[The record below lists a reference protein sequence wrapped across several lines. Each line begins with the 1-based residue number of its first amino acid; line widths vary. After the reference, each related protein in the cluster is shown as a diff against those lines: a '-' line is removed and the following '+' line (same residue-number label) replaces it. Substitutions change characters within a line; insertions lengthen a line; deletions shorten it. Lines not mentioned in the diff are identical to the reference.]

1 MSAIDEI
8 TSGSVK
14 ASMKS
19 VGASSGDLWM
29 VPIDSIKV
37 IEDFNVRTENQE
49 YREHVQSIAISIRE
63 NGFWR
68 DKPLSGFIAKE
79 GGEDVIYVVDGHSRL
94 TAAKMANDLGAE
106 ITHLPMVTKP
116 AGTNAEDLI
125 VGLVISNSG
134 KPLTPLEKAAVCKK
148 LTQSYGM
155 EAAEIGRR
163 LNFSTNYVVELLKL
177 VSAPKK
183 IRNMVESGQISAANA
198 VAAVEKHG
206 SNAASFIEEKLTV
219 AKAAGKTKVT
229 KAVLAPKKNKVLE
242 AGLDYIE
249 KALFLK
255 EDPTP
260 LFGMLAH
267 LTDVSIEEIQA
278 KLKGGEK

>member
-1 MSAIDEI
+1 MSAIDDI

-14 ASMKS
+14 AGMKS

-29 VPIDSIKV
+29 VPIDSIKM
-37 IEDFNVRTENQE
+37 IDDFNVRTENQE
-49 YREHVQSIAISIRE
+49 YREHVQSLATSIYE

-79 GGEDVIYVVDGHSRL
+79 AGEDVIYVVDGHSRL

-125 VGLVISNSG
+125 VGLVVSNSG

-148 LTQSYGM
+148 LAHNYSM
-155 EAAEIGRR
+155 EPAEIGRR

-206 SNAASFIEEKLTV
+206 SNAASFIEEKLEV
-219 AKAAGKTKVT
+219 AKSAGKTKVT
-229 KAVLAPKKNKVLE
+229 KAVLAPKKNMVLE

-249 KALFLK
+249 KALVLK

-267 LTDVSIEEIQA
+267 LTDVSIEAIQA
-278 KLKGGEK
+278 KLKGEST

>member
-1 MSAIDEI
+1 MSTIENI

-14 ASMKS
+14 AGMKA

-29 VPIDSIKV
+29 VPIESIKV
-37 IEDFNVRTENQE
+37 IDSFNVRTQNAE
-49 YREHVQSIAISIRE
+49 YGHHIIDLTKSIFE

-68 DKPLSGFIAKE
+68 DKPLSGFVAKE
-79 GGEDVIYVVDGHSRL
+79 DGEDVIYVVDGHSRL
-94 TAAKMANDLGAE
+94 QAAKDAIKMGAP

-116 AGTNAEDLI
+116 AGTSEEDLI
-125 VGLVISNSG
+125 VGLVVSNSG
-134 KPLTPLEKAAVCKK
+134 KPLTPLEKASVCKK
-148 LTQSYGM
+148 LTDHHGM

-163 LNFSTNYVVELLKL
+163 LNFSTQYVSELLKL

-183 IRNMVESGQISAANA
+183 IRTMVESGQISAANA

-206 SNAASFIEEKLTV
+206 NKAADFIEEKLTV

-229 KAVLAPKKNKVLE
+229 QASLAPKKNKVLE

-249 KALFLK
+249 ETEGAGTLIGL
-255 EDPTP
+255 
-260 LFGMLAH
+260 LAH
-267 LTDVSIEEIQA
+267 ITKVSVEEIET
-278 KLKGGEK
+278 KLKGE

>member
-1 MSAIDEI
+1 MSAVEDI

-14 ASMKS
+14 AGMKA

-37 IEDFNVRTENQE
+37 IEEFNVRTHNDE
-49 YREHVQSIAISIRE
+49 YAEHIKSLATSIYE

-125 VGLVISNSG
+125 VGLVVSNSG

-148 LTQSYGM
+148 LAHNYSM

-183 IRNMVESGQISAANA
+183 IRNLVESGQISAANA

-206 SNAASFIEEKLTV
+206 SNASNFIQEKLDV

-249 KALFLK
+249 KCLLLQ
-255 EDPTP
+255 EDPAP
-260 LFGMLAH
+260 LFGLLSH
-267 LTDVSIEEIQA
+267 LTDVSVEEIQA
-278 KLKGGEK
+278 KLKGEST

>member
-1 MSAIDEI
+1 MSTIENI

-14 ASMKS
+14 AGMKA

-29 VPIDSIKV
+29 VPIESIKV
-37 IEDFNVRTENQE
+37 IDNFNIRTQNAE
-49 YREHVQSIAISIRE
+49 YGHHIIDLTKSIFE

-79 GGEDVIYVVDGHSRL
+79 DGEDVIYVVDGHSRL
-94 TAAKMANDLGAE
+94 QAAKDAIKMGAP

-116 AGTNAEDLI
+116 AGTSEEDLI
-125 VGLVISNSG
+125 VGLVVSNSG

-148 LTQSYGM
+148 LTDHHGM

-163 LNFSTNYVVELLKL
+163 LNFSTQYVSELLKL

-183 IRNMVESGQISAANA
+183 IRTMVESGQISAANA

-206 SNAASFIEEKLTV
+206 NKAADFIEEKLTV

-229 KAVLAPKKNKVLE
+229 QASLAPKKNKVLE

-249 KALFLK
+249 ETEGAGTLIGL
-255 EDPTP
+255 
-260 LFGMLAH
+260 LAH
-267 LTDVSIEEIQA
+267 ITKVSVEEIEA
-278 KLKGGEK
+278 KLKGE